1 MKANIIETLCI
12 DIVLST
18 FPVLSLS
25 SLLRLRIKNVT
36 IISSIFQMRKP
47 KQKAIRWP
55 AEGHRL

>member
-18 FPVLSLS
+18 FPVLSLP

-47 KQKAIRWP
+47 KQKEIR
-55 AEGHRL
+55 